1 MRVEARAHTRH
12 SRASTAAG
20 VTRAHANRAH
30 VRLVIRQGRFLLNEA
45 AQQPSGSNVV
55 VPVRQTPVGKRVR
68 VLGVRIDCAHIAR
81 KGAQV
86 LVTRADN
93 AHADVL
99 AQPAQVHVHAQIKL
113 RGIAEVVDVRIQIGC
128 ALGVFLAHLG
138 SDIRVCRVGHAFA
151 KQEAAGA

>member
-1 MRVEARAHTRH
+1 M
-12 SRASTAAG
+12 
-20 VTRAHANRAH
+20 
-30 VRLVIRQGRFLLNEA
+30 
-45 AQQPSGSNVV
+45 P
-55 VPVRQTPVGKRVR
+55 
-68 VLGVRIDCAHIAR
+68 
-81 KGAQV
+81 
-86 LVTRADN
+86 VTRADN

-128 ALGVFLAHLG
+128 ALGVLLAHLG